1 MQDNKPH
8 ILYIGNKLAIH
19 GRTPTGID
27 NLGPVLELEG
37 YNLYYSSSQT
47 LKLIRLIDMLLSIW
61 KYRKKAD
68 VVFIDTFSTT
78 AFYFAWLCGWWCKV
92 LKIKYA
98 PILHGGNLPE
108 RFKQSPQ
115 KCKQLFGNS
124 YVNVAV
130 SSYLKKHLKDAGYE
144 SVLIEN
150 HIEVKNY
157 QFRLRSSVSPKLLW
171 VRAFHETYNP
181 QMAVQ
186 LMMLLVREHPAAKL
200 TMVGPELDGSMKAC
214 KELARKYQL
223 DKNIT
228 FTGKLSKKEW
238 TVLAEDADI
247 FINTTKS
254 DNQPVSVIE
263 AMALGI
269 PIISTN
275 VGGIPYLIENGVN
288 GKLVNVG
295 DTHAM
300 MNAVEELM
308 QDKNLTE
315 QFSTN
320 GRKLAETFD
329 WEIIKQKWKQLL
341 SKL

>member
-1 MQDNKPH
+1 MQDNRPH
-8 ILYIGNKLAIH
+8 ILYIGNKLAEH

-27 NLGPVLELEG
+27 NLGPALELEG
-37 YNLYYSSSQT
+37 YNLYYSSRQT
-47 LKLIRLIDMLLSIW
+47 LKLFRLIDMLFSIW
-61 KYRKKAD
+61 KYRKKTD
-68 VVFIDTFSTT
+68 IVLIDTFSTA
-78 AFYFAWLCGWWCKV
+78 AFYFAWLGGWWCKV
-92 LKIKYA
+92 LEIKYV

-124 YVNVAV
+124 HVNVAV

-150 HIEVKNY
+150 HIEIKNY
-157 QFRLRSSVSPKLLW
+157 QFTLRSSVSPKLLW

-186 LMMLLVREHPAAKL
+186 LMMLLVREYPTATL

-214 KELARKYQL
+214 KELALKYHL

-238 TVLAEDADI
+238 TELAEDADI
-247 FINTTKS
+247 FINTTKH

-263 AMALGI
+263 AMALGM
-269 PIISTN
+269 PVISTN

-300 MNAVEELM
+300 MNAVEELIH
-308 QDKNLTE
+308 DKNLGE
-315 QFSTN
+315 QLSTN
-320 GRKLAETFD
+320 GRKMAERFD
-329 WEIIKQKWKQLL
+329 WEIIKQKWKKLL
-341 SKL
+341 SQL

>member
-1 MQDNKPH
+1 M
-8 ILYIGNKLAIH
+8 AEH
-19 GRTPTGID
+19 GKTPTGID
-27 NLGPVLELEG
+27 NLGPALQTEG
-37 YNLYYSSSQT
+37 YTVSYSSSQT

-68 VVFIDTFSTT
+68 VVFIDTFSTA

-92 LKIKYA
+92 LKIKYV

-108 RFKQSPQ
+108 RFKQSPK
-115 KCKQLFGNS
+115 KCKQLFS
-124 YVNVAV
+124 CSHVNVPV
-130 SSYLKKHLKDAGYE
+130 SSYLKKHLHDAGYE

-181 QMAVQ
+181 RMAVQ
-186 LMMLLVREHPAAKL
+186 LMMLLVRRYPDATL
-200 TMVGPELDGSMKAC
+200 TMVGPELDGSMKTC
-214 KELARKYQL
+214 KELAHKYQL
-223 DKNIT
+223 DNNIT

-238 TVLAEDADI
+238 AALAEKADI
-247 FINTTKS
+247 FINTTKH

-263 AMALGI
+263 AMALGM
-269 PIISTN
+269 PVISTK

-300 MNAVEELM
+300 MNAIDELM
-308 QDKNLTE
+308 QDKIMAE

-320 GRKLAETFD
+320 GRKIAEKFD
-329 WEIIKQKWKQLL
+329 WEIIKLKWSQLL
-341 SKL
+341 SHL